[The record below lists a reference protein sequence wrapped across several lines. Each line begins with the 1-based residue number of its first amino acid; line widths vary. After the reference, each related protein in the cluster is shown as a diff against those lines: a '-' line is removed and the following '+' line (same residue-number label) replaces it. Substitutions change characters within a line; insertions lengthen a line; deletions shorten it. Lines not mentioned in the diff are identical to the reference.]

1 MGFFRTIHIPQ
12 TVMLPRTT
20 NAHTVM
26 PSGEEKLKICTKCGA
41 EIQENKKF
49 CAECGTSTV
58 RRYSFT
64 LPGTQRILAV
74 QLAPFLSQWL
84 AENPYVYDVE
94 LSCDLHHLPID
105 LSRLNQ
111 ISATNVTL
119 TYSLSQTPM
128 DIQYGVEFVYT
139 YIATLNYQDILNAKG
154 ENAVKMWQ
162 AANPNLRYRSY
173 VGGHVKSSDGTFEQY
188 ALLVYSAPVA
198 PQNPVIANRPKPEV
212 KFCRHCGAKL
222 TTNGAF
228 CSQCGQK
235 I

>member
-1 MGFFRTIHIPQ
+1 MGFFQTIHIPK
-12 TVMLPRTT
+12 TVMFPRATT
-20 NAHTVM
+20 ANTVM
-26 PSGEEKLKICTKCGA
+26 PGGEEKLKICTKCGA
-41 EIQENKKF
+41 ELPENKKF
-49 CAECGTSTV
+49 CAECGTPTV
-58 RRYSFT
+58 RRHKFS
-64 LPGTQRILAV
+64 LPGEQRILAV

-94 LSCDLHHLPID
+94 LSCDMHHLPID

-139 YIATLNYQDILNAKG
+139 YNATLNYQEVLNAKG

-173 VGGHVKSSDGTFEQY
+173 VGGHVKSSDGCYEQY
-188 ALLVYSAPVA
+188 ALVLYSSSVA
-198 PQNPVIANRPKPEV
+198 PINPTISNRPKPEV

-235 I
+235 L